1 MVFQVF
7 VLLDEA
13 LGRQAEGQGFVDGTA
28 GRRGD
33 RVGLESDIP
42 D

>member
-28 GRRGD
+28 GRGRG
-33 RVGLESDIP
+33 RVGLVP
-42 D
+42 DTPD